1 MEPNSSFKI
10 EQQLKQI
17 RQQVWRLRDGSIAS
31 SLREKEVNYAYNLG
45 VPIPQLRL
53 LANQFKKNELLA
65 TTLLAQHTRE
75 LLLLGYMMFPID
87 AVTPNNILALLTTA
101 STPELQDNFAFHI
114 VSEVTSFD
122 AITYILLN
130 APVENNNA
138 LSIVL
143 TAATKRLHLGRSLT
157 KNAIDILFAHIQNEL
172 LHPSVINFIHSAEE
186 KTELKP
192 YLLELITNWKNQQ
205 NSLIKKQFAEE
216 IAVDLG

>member
-1 MEPNSSFKI
+1 MEPSSSFKI

-65 TTLLAQHTRE
+65 TTLLVQHTRE

-87 AVTPNNILALLTTA
+87 AVTPNNILALLATA

-130 APVENNNA
+130 APAENNNA
-138 LSIVL
+138 LSIVV

-157 KNAIDILFAHIQNEL
+157 KNAIDILFAHIQNEP

-216 IAVDLG
+216 IAADLG